1 MFSKKSIKNLQNNN
15 KFDLVLLSYTFD
27 HLQRPRD
34 FLKDIEKI
42 INENGLLVIEIHDL
56 DKIFTNLEFCL
67 FEHEHSIYLNKRTAE
82 HILNLFGYKI
92 IDFNIVKQNERRANS
107 LLFVAQKKNLKRRN
121 IKSVSLNKDLKSLSL
136 FKNRM
141 KKGINNLDT
150 FVTKIKKSGKRIA
163 GYGAGGR
170 E

>member
-1 MFSKKSIKNLQNNN
+1 MVFIQLTKCFQKKSIMNLQ
-15 KFDLVLLSYTFD
+15 KKYAFDLVLLSYTFD

-34 FLKDIEKI
+34 FLKNIDKI

-82 HILNLFGYKI
+82 HILNLFGFQI
-92 IDFNIVKQNERRANS
+92 INFNIVRQTERRANS
-107 LLFVAQKKNLKRRN
+107 LLLVAQKKRHK
-121 IKSVSLNKDLKSLSL
+121 NKDRKIISFTDDLKSLHL

-141 KKGINNLDT
+141 KKVINNLDK
-150 FVTKIKKSGKRIA
+150 FVK
-163 GYGAGGR
+163 
-170 E
+170 